1 MGCFNVQMEI
11 GGQRRDNWMTIDA
24 LVDTGAFFT
33 SAPASMLRE
42 LGISPVMSQNFRF
55 GDGRIKRM
63 NIGRAWIRVQG
74 REVST
79 QVTFSEEG
87 APILLGA
94 LALEELLFV
103 VNPKEQRLVPMDLIN
118 A

>member
-1 MGCFNVQMEI
+1 MGCFNVKMDI
-11 GGQRRDNWMTIDA
+11 GDQQGARWISTDA
-24 LVDTGAFFT
+24 LVDTGAFF
-33 SAPASMLRE
+33 SSVPASMLRE
-42 LGISPVMSQNFRF
+42 LGVPPVMSRDFQF

-63 NIGRAWIRVQG
+63 NIGRTWIRVNGQDAF
-74 REVST
+74 T

-103 VNPKEQRLVPMDLIN
+103 VNPKEQQLVPIDLIH

>member
-1 MGCFNVQMEI
+1 MGCFNVKMDI
-11 GGQRRDNWMTIDA
+11 GDQHGERWITTDA
-24 LVDTGAFFT
+24 LVDTGAFFSSIPPST
-33 SAPASMLRE
+33 LRE
-42 LGISPVMSQNFRF
+42 LGVSPVMSRNFQF
-55 GDGRIKRM
+55 GDGSIKRM
-63 NIGRAWIRVQG
+63 NIGRTWIRVNG
-74 REVST
+74 RDAFT